1 MAKQDYYQTL
11 GISKGASDD
20 EIKKAYRKMAKKY
33 HPDLN
38 KDNPEAEAKFKEVSE
53 ANEVLSDPQKKATYD
68 QYGHAAFEQG
78 MGGGGAGFGGFGGG
92 AGFGMDMDDILSSFF
107 GGQSRGSQR
116 RGPQRGNDVQ
126 THMSITFEEAF
137 FGVKKDITLP
147 LREECDTCHGSG
159 AKPGTQP
166 EQCRNCHGGG
176 VETVTQ
182 QTMFGAMR
190 TQRTCSVCRGHG
202 QVVQSPCSSCRG
214 QGKVKKSK
222 TIEVAVPA
230 GIDNGQTIR
239 LGGRGEPGE
248 PGAPSGDLLINI
260 SVSHHANFERK
271 GSNIYVTIPVSM
283 VQATLGGELSIPTMN
298 GIDKYTL
305 KPGTQPGER
314 VTLRGKGFPSVR
326 NAKAF
331 GDMIFTID
339 IQIPTKLSERQK
351 ELLREFASE
360 GGEAVKEGNK
370 SFIDGLRDKKKKK
383 K

>member
-1 MAKQDYYQTL
+1 MAKADYYQTL

-20 EIKKAYRKMAKKY
+20 EIKKAYRKMAKQY

-53 ANEVLSDPQKKATYD
+53 AYEVLSDGNKKATYD

-78 MGGGGAGFGGFGGG
+78 GMGGGGFGGFGGG
-92 AGFGMDMDDILSSFF
+92 SGFGMDMDDILSSFF

-116 RGPQRGNDVQ
+116 RGPQPGNNVQ
-126 THMSITFEEAF
+126 THMNITFEEAF

-202 QVVQSPCSSCRG
+202 QVVQSPCGTCRG
-214 QGKVKKSK
+214 QGKVKKTK
-222 TIEVAVPA
+222 TIEVNVPA

-239 LGGRGEPGE
+239 LGGKGEPGE

-271 GSNIYVTIPVSM
+271 GGNIYVDIPVSI

-298 GIDKYTL
+298 GIEKYTL
-305 KPGTQPGER
+305 KAGTQPNEK

-326 NAKAF
+326 NNKAF
-331 GDMIFTID
+331 GDMIFTIKV
-339 IQIPTKLSERQK
+339 QVPKNLSDRQK
-351 ELLREFASE
+351 ELLRAFADE
-360 GGEAVKEGNK
+360 GGEEIKESNK
-370 SFIDGLRDKKKKK
+370 KGFESILGKKTKKKK
-383 K
+383 